1 MGEIYIAHRN
11 EYTNEVQTV
20 REHCENT
27 ANLCKEY
34 AIPEMEDLAYAAGKA
49 HVIGKYQEGFQ
60 RRIRGENIRVE
71 HSTCGAIAV
80 GEKYPKPMNLMMQYC
95 IAGYHTGIPNGG
107 FENDEDNCLQA
118 RMNRTFE
125 DYDVYKQELELPELD
140 IRKWQQFLAADCG
153 RNADWLIDKF
163 AFLTRYLF
171 SCLVDADSTDTAE
184 F

>member
-1 MGEIYIAHRN
+1 M
-11 EYTNEVQTV
+11 
-20 REHCENT
+20 
-27 ANLCKEY
+27 
-34 AIPEMEDLAYAAGKA
+34 D
-49 HVIGKYQEGFQ
+49 
-60 RRIRGENIRVE
+60 
-71 HSTCGAIAV
+71 
-80 GEKYPKPMNLMMQYC
+80 YC
-95 IAGYHTGIPNGG
+95 LKG
-107 FENDEDNCLQA
+107 

-184 F
+184 FCSSTEAPRKLQADFGKCLEKINAQLQAFEAKTELQKMHTSTL